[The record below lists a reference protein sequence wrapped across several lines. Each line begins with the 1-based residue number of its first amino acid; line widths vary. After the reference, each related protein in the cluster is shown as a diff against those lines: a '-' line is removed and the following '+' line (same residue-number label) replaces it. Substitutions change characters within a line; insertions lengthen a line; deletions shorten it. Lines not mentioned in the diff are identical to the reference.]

1 MDRVVSATEARI
13 RFGELMRRVVENGER
28 VIVERGGR
36 SHVVVMSVAEYE
48 RLLKGREPRG
58 AWKALV
64 DQARAQIQ
72 VELGDRELPPP
83 EGILRRMR
91 EERDAQLL
99 AMR

>member
-13 RFGELMRRVVENGER
+13 RFGELMRRVVESGEP

-36 SHVVVMSVAEYE
+36 AHVVVVSVAEYE
-48 RLLKGREPRG
+48 RLLKGREPQSD
-58 AWKALV
+58 WKGLV
-64 DQARAQIQ
+64 NQARAQIQ
-72 VELGDRELPPP
+72 VELGDRQLPPS
-83 EGILRRMR
+83 EEILGRIR